1 MTSATEFWE
10 ISMLPST
17 HCSAARSCGGVRS
30 NSRSCDDISVTLTST
45 PPVAPTAHI
54 LHVYLTATTV
64 WVLGEQYAKA
74 AVEPAVDGLCNT
86 PTRLC
91 TAPVDNLWIS
101 LPPPQITV
109 TSWENTVHCL

>member
-1 MTSATEFWE
+1 
-10 ISMLPST
+10 MLPST
-17 HCSAARSCGGVRS
+17 HCSAARSWGGVRS
-30 NSRSCDDISVTLTST
+30 NSRSWDDISVTLTSA

-64 WVLGEQYAKA
+64 WVLCGPYAKA

-91 TAPVDNLWIS
+91 TAPVDSLWIS
-101 LPPPQITV
+101 LSPRRITCL
-109 TSWENTVHCL
+109 SCGNAVHHL